1 MHILHGVYIITCI
14 YICQVEKN
22 VAIYLQAFI
31 VVRSLPINS
40 LTSCFHWVGD
50 NAMHFCTHQETGYS
64 FSQYQ
69 SPAFSQYPHPHHH
82 HHTTITTQ
90 PLLPYLKCTWWRHD
104 KNTLSVSL
112 AMCEGNCLIIKCQW
126 CEEMLSCCYAE
137 QKAEQAIELLPPIQ
151 DNITLMPRQYNS
163 VYLQRY
169 KINHYSNCV
178 TLREYWDKQRKPSF
192 HDLALNNG

>member
-1 MHILHGVYIITCI
+1 MYIHLSSRKKCSHISASIYCCSFFANQFTNQLFSLSWWQCNAFLHSSR
-14 YICQVEKN
+14 N
-22 VAIYLQAFI
+22 WLQLFSI
-31 VVRSLPINS
+31 PIH
-40 LTSCFHWVGD
+40 C
-50 NAMHFCTHQETGYS
+50 
-64 FSQYQ
+64 
-69 SPAFSQYPHPHHH
+69 FSQYPHPHHH

-104 KNTLSVSL
+104 KNTLSASL

-178 TLREYWDKQRKPSF
+178 TLREYWDK
-192 HDLALNNG
+192 